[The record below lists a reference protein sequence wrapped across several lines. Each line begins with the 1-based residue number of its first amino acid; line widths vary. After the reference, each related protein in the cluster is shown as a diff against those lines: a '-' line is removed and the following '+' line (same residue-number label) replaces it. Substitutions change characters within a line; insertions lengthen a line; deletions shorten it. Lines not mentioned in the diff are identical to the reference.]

1 MIDKRYSD
9 WTEEEHK
16 RLRQYLN
23 TRKVVNTAIFILPV
37 ALATVWWLLAP
48 VGLWLI
54 FKIAV
59 ALLIF
64 VTFIWFFV
72 IVVDNI
78 DYQNRKKEQ
87 VERKSQLKK

>member
-1 MIDKRYSD
+1 MLRRPMIDKRYSD

-23 TRKVVNTAIFILPV
+23 TRKVVNTAIFIIPM
-37 ALATVWWLLAP
+37 ALAVVWWRFAP
-48 VGLWLI
+48 SGIWLI

-59 ALLIF
+59 ALVIF
-64 VTFIWFFV
+64 ITLIWFFI

-78 DYQNRKKEQ
+78 DYQNRKKDQ
-87 VERKSQLKK
+87 VGS